1 MDIRS
6 TLTGL
11 HALQGETLGD
21 PAVCVAVLD
30 GPVDLTHP
38 CFEGTDLRRVA
49 TLVQDPAGDG
59 SMSAHGTH
67 VTSLIFGQPDS
78 PVFGVAPRCRGLIL
92 PVFRDVD
99 EGEGRLSQLDLAR
112 AVERAVLEGAHVI
125 SVSGGQR
132 APNGEADATLEH
144 ALRLCKENNVL
155 VVAATGNDGCEC
167 LHVPAALP
175 SVLAVGALGRN
186 GEPLPTSNWGDAYR
200 LNGVLG
206 PGEGIV
212 GAIPGGGTASMT
224 GSSFATALVAGVAAL
239 LLSIQ
244 HRQDRIDPRAVT
256 EAILRTAT
264 ACQPSEAP
272 ECHPYLAGMLDIP
285 AARAYVNMG
294 GRTTV
299 TDLNVAQTL
308 PPAPEVAAGQAGPGG
323 LGASEAG
330 VRAAGGE
337 IPADPTAAPEPSAPG
352 AIDAATAAGLET
364 AAVAGSPLSAGPP
377 SPVAAAMVTPA
388 AGGSVVPSGD
398 CGCNNNN
405 GGQPNQKQYVY
416 ALGAIGFDF
425 ATEARR
431 DTFRQL
437 MPDVERPFGE
447 EGAPIFVAPNPYDVF
462 QLVDYLESRPSES
475 TKLIWTVN
483 LDLTPIYA
491 VEAEMGYPEDVYA
504 PLRQALRRGA
514 LPNDNDEFISRV
526 SIPGV
531 LTDRTVQL
539 FSGQRVPV
547 VKAQPRGLYMWQEP
561 DLVKGVVDALRRD
574 ITDLNVERVS
584 QLIRIFLDKVYY
596 ECRNLGQSPP
606 DRAINFA
613 ATNAYQFAAGIANG
627 ILSGKL
633 VPGSEEELYT
643 LDAID
648 VSKSPYCRMDSDC
661 WDVRIVWFNPE
672 NDRRAKSVYQ
682 YTIDVSDELP
692 VSLAPFHQY
701 LAT

>member
-6 TLTGL
+6 ALTGL
-11 HALQGETLGD
+11 HSLQGETLGD
-21 PAVCVAVLD
+21 PGVCVAVVD

-38 CFEGTDLRRVA
+38 CFEGADLRRVA
-49 TLVQDPAGDG
+49 TLVQDPASSG

-67 VTSLIFGQPDS
+67 VTSLVFGQPDS

-92 PVFRDVD
+92 PIFRDVD

-112 AVERAVLEGAHVI
+112 AIERAVLEGAHIV

-132 APNGEADATLEH
+132 SPTGQADATLQH
-144 ALRLCKENNVL
+144 ALRLCEENNVL

-200 LNGVLG
+200 SNGVLA

-212 GAIPGGGTASMT
+212 GAIPGDGTASMT
-224 GSSFATALVAGVAAL
+224 GSSFATAMVAGAAAL

-244 HRQDRIDPRAVT
+244 HRQDRIDPHGVA

-264 ACQPSEAP
+264 ACQPPEAP

-285 AARAYVNMG
+285 AARAYVKMG

-299 TDLNVAQTL
+299 ADLDGAQTP
-308 PPAPEVAAGQAGPGG
+308 PPAAEVAAGQPGPGG
-323 LGASEAG
+323 RGVSEAG
-330 VRAAGGE
+330 VRAASSEVSPG
-337 IPADPTAAPEPSAPG
+337 PTAAPEPSAPS
-352 AIDAATAAGLET
+352 ASDAATTTAVDVET
-364 AAVAGSPLSAGPP
+364 SAVGSRLRSGPP
-377 SPVAAAMVTPA
+377 VPAA
-388 AGGSVVPSGD
+388 AGGSVVASGD
-398 CGCNNNN
+398 CGCNANN
-405 GGQPNQKQYVY
+405 GGQHNQKSYVY
-416 ALGAIGFDF
+416 VLGSVGFDF
-425 ATEARR
+425 GTEARR

-437 MPDVERPFGE
+437 MPDVERPVGE
-447 EGAPIFVAPNPYDVF
+447 EGAPILVAPNPYDVF
-462 QLVDYLESRPSES
+462 QLVDYLEGRHSES

-514 LPNDNDEFISRV
+514 LPVDNDEYVARV

-547 VKAQPRGLYMWQEP
+547 VKAQPRGLYMWNEP
-561 DLVKGVVDALRRD
+561 ALVQGVVDALRRD
-574 ITDLNVERVS
+574 ITDVDVDYVS

-606 DRAINFA
+606 DRALNFA

-633 VPGSEEELYT
+633 VPGARQDLYT